1 MEDFF
6 TRLFENFGIRVSG
19 PMKFR
24 FILQPLVAL
33 IFAIKAG
40 YRDSKEGVDPYMSG
54 LLKNEDERREL
65 LKQTWSDVGKVF
77 IIALIMDLV
86 FQIIILKEIYPLE
99 AFITAILLAF
109 VPYFIFRGPVNRII
123 NLIRKNKKTVFK

>member
-6 TRLFENFGIRVSG
+6 SRFYENIGLKISG

-33 IFAIKAG
+33 IFSIKAG
-40 YRDSKEGVDPYMSG
+40 YRDSKKGNVPYLPG
-54 LLKNEDERREL
+54 LLTHEDERKNL

-77 IIALIMDLV
+77 IIALIMDLI
-86 FQIIILKEIYPLE
+86 FQIIILKTIYPLE
-99 AFITAILLAF
+99 AFITALLLAF
-109 VPYFIFRGPVNRII
+109 VPYLIFRGPVNRII
-123 NLIRKNKKTVFK
+123 TLIRKKK